1 MLSFIYRF
9 ECALKLLEAT
19 LCMMDQLITSSKAQP
34 PFIKAYTFIYAPADA
49 EPAKQY
55 LTMHSQ
61 YMLINS

>member
-34 PFIKAYTFIYAPADA
+34 PFIKA
-49 EPAKQY
+49 
-55 LTMHSQ
+55 
-61 YMLINS
+61 